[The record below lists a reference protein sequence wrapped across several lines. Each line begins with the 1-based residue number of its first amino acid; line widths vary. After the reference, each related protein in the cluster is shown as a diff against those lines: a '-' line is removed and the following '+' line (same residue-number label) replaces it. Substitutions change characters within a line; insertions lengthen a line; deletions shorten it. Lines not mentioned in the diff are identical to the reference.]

1 MIMRMIVMIMRIM
14 IMIMRIIIMIMR
26 VIMIMRMM
34 ATRTIRVM
42 LMISLRMILMRIINK
57 ADHHSNYSSKH
68 ISSLNPSWSSS
79 SFLFTIMIIAFRR
92 HDYHQTHLIVN
103 CVQVSLHP
111 VELLTLKFKFKTAS
125 CMIN

>member
-42 LMISLRMILMRIINK
+42 LMISLRMILMRMVDK
-57 ADHHSNYSSKH
+57 ADRHSNHSTIPVSSF
-68 ISSLNPSWSSS
+68 NPSLSSS
-79 SFLFTIMIIAFRR
+79 SFLFTIMIIA
-92 HDYHQTHLIVN
+92 
-103 CVQVSLHP
+103 SSP
-111 VELLTLKFKFKTAS
+111 S
-125 CMIN
+125 